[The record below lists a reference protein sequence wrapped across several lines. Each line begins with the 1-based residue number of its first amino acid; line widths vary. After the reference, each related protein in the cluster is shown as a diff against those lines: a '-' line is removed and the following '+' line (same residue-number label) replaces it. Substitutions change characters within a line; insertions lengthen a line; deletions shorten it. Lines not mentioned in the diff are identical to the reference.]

1 MKRSERT
8 LCVSLAVFFLLL
20 PTVALSAPHYATAPG
35 MPRIAYS
42 DSGAGGVPVLLVH
55 GWSCDGSFWSRQ
67 TEALSKHHRVIVM
80 DLPGHGQ
87 SSAPRIAY
95 SRDLFVDSVS
105 LVLDRLR
112 ITRAVLAGH
121 SLGWDVIRA
130 FALRSPERVA
140 ALVNVDGAY
149 CRVPRTPEER
159 AALEKLF
166 AGFGAPFADTN
177 PESIDKARA
186 SFIDML
192 FAQETPEPMRN
203 WIRSRMSA
211 TPPHVARSA
220 MLEFLRL
227 ERWTDARPVQVPT
240 LAVYAEF
247 TARQELPGHREYL
260 RALNPELE
268 YEEWPGSGHFVMTED
283 ADRLNRRLLA
293 FLESIR

>member
-1 MKRSERT
+1 MKRGKNT
-8 LCVSLAVFFLLL
+8 LCLSLVLFFLLL
-20 PTVALSAPHYATAPG
+20 PTAALTAPHYATWPG
-35 MPRIAYS
+35 APRIAYS
-42 DSGAGGVPVLLVH
+42 DTGSGGIPVLFVH
-55 GWSCDGSFWSRQ
+55 GWSCDSSFWSRQ
-67 TEALSKHHRVIVM
+67 TEALSKRHRVIVM
-80 DLPGHGQ
+80 DLPGHGR

-95 SRDLFVDSVS
+95 TRDLFVDSVS

-112 ITRAVLAGH
+112 IQRAVLVGH

-130 FALRSPERVA
+130 FALRRPERVA

-159 AALEKLF
+159 VALEKLF
-166 AGFGAPFADTN
+166 AGFGAPFADVH
-177 PESIDKARA
+177 PKSIDKARA
-186 SFIDML
+186 LFIDTL
-192 FAQETPEPMRN
+192 FAPETPEPLRS

-220 MLEFLRL
+220 LLEFLRL
-227 ERWTDARPVQVPT
+227 DRWTDSRPVQVPT

-260 RALNPELE
+260 HALNPSLE
-268 YEEWPGSGHFVMTED
+268 YEEWPSAGHFVMMEN

>member
-1 MKRSERT
+1 MKRNKWT
-8 LCVSLAVFFLLL
+8 LYVSLVVFFLLL
-20 PTVALSAPHYATAPG
+20 PTAAPAAQHYATGPG
-35 MPRIAYS
+35 TPRIAYS
-42 DSGAGGVPVLLVH
+42 DTGSGGIPVLLVH

-67 TEALSKHHRVIVM
+67 TEALSKRHRVIVM
-80 DLPGHGQ
+80 DLPGHGL

-95 SRDLFVDSVS
+95 TRDLLVDSVS

-112 ITRAVLAGH
+112 ITRAVLVGH
-121 SLGWDVIRA
+121 SLGWDVVRA

-268 YEEWPGSGHFVMTED
+268 YEEWPESGHFVMTED

>member
-1 MKRSERT
+1 MKRDKWT
-8 LCVSLAVFFLLL
+8 LYVSLVVFLMLL
-20 PTVALSAPHYATAPG
+20 PAAAPAAQHNATGPG
-35 MPRIAYS
+35 TLRIAYS
-42 DSGAGGVPVLLVH
+42 DTGSGGIPVLLVH

-67 TEALSKHHRVIVM
+67 TEALSKRHRVIVM
-80 DLPGHGQ
+80 DLPGHGR
-87 SSAPRIAY
+87 SSAPRVAY
-95 SRDLFVDSVS
+95 TRDLLVDSVS
-105 LVLDRLR
+105 LVLDKLR
-112 ITRAVLAGH
+112 IQRAVLVGH
-121 SLGWDVIRA
+121 SLGWDVVRA
-130 FALRSPERVA
+130 FALRRPERVA

-149 CRVPRTPEER
+149 CRVPRTSEER
-159 AALEKLF
+159 VALEKLF
-166 AGFGAPFADTN
+166 ARFGAPFADTN
-177 PESIDKARA
+177 PESVDKARA
-186 SFIDML
+186 SFIDTL
-192 FAQETPEPMRN
+192 FAPETPEPMRN

-211 TPPHVARSA
+211 TAPHVARSA

-293 FLESIR
+293 FLESVR

>member
-8 LCVSLAVFFLLL
+8 FCVSLIVFFLLL
-20 PTVALSAPHYATAPG
+20 PTVAMAEPHFATGPG
-35 MPRIAYS
+35 AMRIAYS
-42 DSGAGGVPVLLVH
+42 DTGSGGIPVLLVH

-95 SRDLFVDSVS
+95 TRDLLVDSVS

-112 ITRAVLAGH
+112 IQRAVLVGH
-121 SLGWDVIRA
+121 SLGWDIVRA
-130 FALRSPERVA
+130 FALRRPERVA
-140 ALVNVDGAY
+140 GLVNVDGAY
-149 CRVPRTPEER
+149 CRVPRTPEESV
-159 AALEKLF
+159 ALEKLF
-166 AGFGAPFADTN
+166 AGFGAPFADAH
-177 PESIDKARA
+177 PKSIDKARA
-186 SFIDML
+186 MFIDML
-192 FAQETPEPMRN
+192 FAPETPEPMRN

-220 MLEFLRL
+220 MLEFLRPK
-227 ERWTDARPVQVPT
+227 RWTDARPVQVPT

-260 RALNPELE
+260 YALNPSLV
-268 YEEWPGSGHFVMTED
+268 YEEWPSGGHFVMMEN

-293 FLESIR
+293 FLESVR